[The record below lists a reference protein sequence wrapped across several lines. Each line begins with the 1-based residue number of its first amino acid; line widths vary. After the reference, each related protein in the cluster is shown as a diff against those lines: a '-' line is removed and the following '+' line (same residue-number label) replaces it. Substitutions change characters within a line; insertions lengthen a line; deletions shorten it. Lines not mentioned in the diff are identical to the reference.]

1 MLIKGEIMSF
11 QHVKAHAIAA
21 RSEKDIAKKL
31 DMIACALEE
40 LAKGLS
46 GESAA
51 TGANRP
57 EERRI
62 FR

>member
-1 MLIKGEIMSF
+1 MSF
-11 QHVKAHAIAA
+11 QNVKAHAIAA
-21 RSEKDIAKKL
+21 RAEKDIAKKL

-46 GESAA
+46 GESSSSLAS
-51 TGANRP
+51 RP
-57 EERRI
+57 EEKRF

>member
-1 MLIKGEIMSF
+1 MSF